1 MACELSYPRLQRAYQ
16 IPEHPLETEAVLVPG
31 IREAV
36 NAWRQGGYPGA
47 TATSVALLRHWFET
61 DHEVGD
67 YPWLYY
73 YCQREAV
80 ETTVLLYEVLRKRRL
95 YDLVGEF
102 AQQRME
108 VQVRVSADRWCRYAY
123 KMATGSGKTKVISL
137 LIAWSYYNAVREAPE
152 VSKDYAKTFLVLAP
166 NVIVYERLLQDFG
179 NDGKIFRDDPVRP
192 PSWEDDWNFD
202 IVTRDNPTESAYK
215 EGAIFV
221 TNIQQMYTPRPPR
234 TLEPQPLRDL
244 LGEPVT
250 DSDVSAGVKMRAAIE
265 KRNDLMVFND
275 EGHHLHDP
283 KLKWSE
289 TIDDF
294 SAGFKTRRGVG
305 IKAQFDFSATP
316 KHNDGRL
323 FDNIIVD
330 YPIRQAIRD
339 GVVKVPHLVTLENA
353 RDLQVDDAGE
363 RYRDKLLAGI
373 RHFGE
378 MCERMRGVD
387 AQPLMFVM
395 TEDTKSADQVA
406 SWLQRQGHFRANE
419 ILTIH
424 TKQDGTVSDTASN
437 ANELQLLRRAARE
450 VDSPMSPY
458 KVIVSVLMLREGWD
472 VKNVC
477 LIVPLR
483 PYSAASQILPEQTLG
498 RGLRRMFPIG
508 SGDEREEL
516 LIVDHESFAEFWR
529 HEVGEEDL
537 PLQVTRESDFKQ
549 TTTVVA
555 PDPEKAPEFEVAIPR
570 LSPVLVRE
578 MPDLNELKIEE
589 LVVRRFAVALEG
601 LADEPIHYAV
611 RDMDSWEVVGRGDIE
626 RDFSMDPVGYL
637 NFVCDLILRECR
649 LRGLSDG
656 FAKLAPKVR
665 RYVEEIGFAGQA
677 TLGESHALLALSD
690 PSTTNAIL
698 DAFVRGINE
707 LAVKQHKV
715 ADVQD
720 PILVSRT
727 RPFVTRRQTFPNP
740 RRSVFNHV
748 PGDSDLELDF
758 ARWLDRR
765 ANDVAAFVKNESA
778 VGFRLEYLSDRG
790 GIRHYYPDFVVRLTD
805 GDMMVIE
812 TKGLETVEVARKDDR
827 VAQWCR
833 DVSVLSGRNWYYLK
847 VEERVF
853 RQGLDWSSVSQ
864 LARAARDRA
873 NADPSN

>member
-1 MACELSYPRLQRAYQ
+1 MSFPSLQSAYR
-16 IPEHPLETEAVLVPG
+16 IPEKSRQRSEAVLVQG
-31 IREAV
+31 IRESV
-36 NAWRQGGYPGA
+36 TAWRQAGYPAA
-47 TATSVALLRHWFET
+47 TETSIALLRHWFET
-61 DHEVGD
+61 DHDVGD
-67 YPWLYY
+67 DPWLYY

-80 ETTVLLYEVLRKRRL
+80 ETTVYLYEVLQKRRL
-95 YDLVGEF
+95 DDLAREF
-102 AQQRME
+102 AEQGMDIRINPFNDQ
-108 VQVRVSADRWCRYAY
+108 WCRYVY
-123 KMATGSGKTKVISL
+123 KMATGSGKTKVMSL
-137 LIAWSYYNAVREAPE
+137 LIAWSYFNAVREPSE
-152 VSKDYAKTFLVLAP
+152 IGNQYAKTFLVLAP

-179 NDGKIFRDDPVRP
+179 NGGQIFRDDPVVP
-192 PSWEDDWNFD
+192 PEWRDQWQFD
-202 IVTRDNPTESAYK
+202 VVTRDEPAESANRD
-215 EGAIFV
+215 GAIFL
-221 TNIQQMYTPRPPR
+221 TNIQQMYPPR
-234 TLEPQPLRDL
+234 APRSREPLQLRDV
-244 LGEPVT
+244 LGEPVS
-250 DSDVSAGVKMRAAIE
+250 DADVSAGVRIRSAID

-283 KLKWSE
+283 DLKWSE
-289 TIDDF
+289 TIGDF
-294 SAGFKTRRGVG
+294 DAGFTTRRGSG

-323 FDNIIVD
+323 FDHIIVD

-339 GVVKVPHLVTLENA
+339 SVVKVPHLVTLENA

-373 RHFGE
+373 KHYRDL
-378 MCERMRGVD
+378 CDRMSSAS

-395 TEDTKSADQVA
+395 TENTNAADQV
-406 SWLQRQGHFRANE
+406 SDWLVRHGFFRRNE
-419 ILTIH
+419 VLLIH
-424 TKQDGTVSDTASN
+424 TKRDGSVSEAASN
-437 ANELQLLRRAARE
+437 ANELRLLRRAARE

-477 LIVPLR
+477 IIVPLR

-516 LIVDHESFAEFWR
+516 LVVDHEAFADFWR
-529 HEVGEEDL
+529 QEVGEEDI
-537 PLQVTRESDFKQ
+537 PLQVTRESQFKQ
-549 TTTVVA
+549 MAITVVA
-555 PDPEKAPEFEVAIPR
+555 DPDKVPEFDVMIPR

-578 MPDLNELKIEE
+578 LPDLNELKIED
-589 LVVRRFAVALEG
+589 LTVRRFSLALEG

-611 RDMDSWEVVGRGDIE
+611 RDMDSWDVVGRGDIE
-626 RDFSMDPVGYL
+626 RDFSLDPVGYL

-656 FAKLAPKVR
+656 FAKLAPKVQ
-665 RYVEEIGFAGQA
+665 RYIEQVGFDGQA
-677 TLGESHALLALSD
+677 KLRESTALLALND
-690 PSTTNAIL
+690 AGTTNVIL
-698 DAFVRGINE
+698 DTFVRGINE
-707 LAVKQHKV
+707 LAVKQQQVEDAH
-715 ADVQD
+715 D

-727 RPFVTRRQTFPNP
+727 RPFVTRRQTFANP

-765 ANDVAAFVKNESA
+765 ASDVAAYVKNESA
-778 VGFRLEYLSDRG
+778 VGFRLEYLSERG
-790 GIRHYYPDFVVRLTD
+790 GIRHYYPDFVVRLNN
-805 GDMMVIE
+805 GEMMVIE

-833 DVSVLSGRNWYYLK
+833 DVSVLSGRDWHYLK

-864 LARAARDRA
+864 LARASRDRA
-873 NADPSN
+873 NAETVD

>member
-1 MACELSYPRLQRAYQ
+1 MA
-16 IPEHPLETEAVLVPG
+16 
-31 IREAV
+31 
-36 NAWRQGGYPGA
+36 AWRRDGYPGA
-47 TATSVALLRHWFET
+47 TGTSIGLLRHWFET
-61 DHEVGD
+61 DHAVGD
-67 YPWLYY
+67 DPWLYY

-80 ETTVLLYEVLRKRRL
+80 ETTVYLYEVLRKRRL
-95 YDLVGEF
+95 YDLAGEF
-102 AQQRME
+102 AEQ
-108 VQVRVSADRWCRYAY
+108 SADIRINPFDDQWCRYVY
-123 KMATGSGKTKVISL
+123 KMATGSGKTKVMSL
-137 LIAWSYYNAVREAPE
+137 LIAWSYYNAVREDPD
-152 VSKDYAKTFLVLAP
+152 VSDNYAKTFLVLAP

-179 NDGKIFRDDPVRP
+179 NGGLIFRDDPVLP
-192 PSWEDDWNFD
+192 PGWKGDWQFD
-202 IVTRDNPTESAYK
+202 IATRDEPLESAYRD
-215 EGAIFV
+215 GAIFL
-221 TNIQQMYTPRPPR
+221 TNIQQMYPPRPPKSQ
-234 TLEPQPLRDL
+234 EPSQLRDL
-244 LGEPVT
+244 IGEPVN
-250 DSDVSAGVKMRAAIE
+250 DADVSAGAMIRAAIE
-265 KRNDLMVFND
+265 KRKDLMVFND

-289 TIDDF
+289 TIEDLNSGF
-294 SAGFKTRRGVG
+294 STRRGGG

-339 GVVKVPHLVTLENA
+339 SVVKVPHLVTLENA

-373 RHFGE
+373 KHFRDL
-378 MCERMRGVD
+378 CDRMRDVD

-395 TEDTKSADQVA
+395 TENTKSADQVA
-406 SWLQRQGHFRANE
+406 SWFARQGHFKGSE

-424 TKQDGTVSDTASN
+424 TNRDGSVLETASN
-437 ANELQLLRRAARE
+437 AKELLLLRRAARE

-477 LIVPLR
+477 IIVPLR
-483 PYSAASQILPEQTLG
+483 PYSAKSQILPEQTLG

-516 LIVDHESFAEFWR
+516 LVVDHEAFADFWR
-529 HEVGEEDL
+529 REVGEEGI
-537 PLQVTRESDFKQ
+537 PLQVTRESEFNQ
-549 TTTVVA
+549 TAITVA
-555 PDPEKAPEFEVAIPR
+555 PDPDKVPEFDVVIPR

-578 MPDLNELKIEE
+578 LPDLNDLKIED
-589 LVVRRFAVALEG
+589 LAVRRFAIALEG

-611 RDMDSWEVVGRGDIE
+611 RDMDSWDIVGRGDIE
-626 RDFSMDPVGYL
+626 RDFSLDPVGYL
-637 NFVCDLILRECR
+637 NFVCNLILRECR

-656 FAKLAPKVR
+656 FAKLAPKVQ
-665 RYVEEIGFAGQA
+665 RYIEQVGFDGQA
-677 TLGESHALLALSD
+677 KLSDSTALLALND
-690 PSTTNAIL
+690 ASTTNVIL
-698 DAFVRGINE
+698 DTFVRGINE
-707 LAVKQHKV
+707 LAVKQQKV
-715 ADVQD
+715 ADEHD
-720 PILVSRT
+720 PILVSLT
-727 RPFVTRRQTFPNP
+727 RPFVTRRPTFENP

-765 ANDVAAFVKNESA
+765 ATDVAAYVKNESA
-778 VGFRLEYLSDRG
+778 VGFKLEYPSERG
-790 GIRHYYPDFVVRLTD
+790 GIRHYYPDFVVRLNN
-805 GDMMVIE
+805 GEMMVIE

-833 DVSVLSGRNWYYLK
+833 DVSVLTGRDWHYLK

-864 LARAARDRA
+864 LARASRDRA
-873 NADPSN
+873 NAEANDC

>member
-1 MACELSYPRLQRAYQ
+1 MS
-16 IPEHPLETEAVLVPG
+16 
-31 IREAV
+31 
-36 NAWRQGGYPGA
+36 AWRRDGYPGA
-47 TATSVALLRHWFET
+47 TGTSIGLLRHWFET
-61 DHEVGD
+61 DHEIGD
-67 YPWLYY
+67 DPWLYY

-80 ETTVLLYEVLRKRRL
+80 ETTVYLYEVLRKRRL
-95 YDLVGEF
+95 YGLAGEF
-102 AQQRME
+102 TQQGMDIRINPFDD
-108 VQVRVSADRWCRYAY
+108 QWCRYVY
-123 KMATGSGKTKVISL
+123 KMATGSGKTKVMSL
-137 LIAWSYYNAVREAPE
+137 LIAWSYYNAVREGPE
-152 VSKDYAKTFLVLAP
+152 ISDNYAKTFLVLAP

-179 NDGKIFRDDPVRP
+179 NSGQIFRDDPVLP
-192 PSWEDDWNFD
+192 PGWKGDWQFD
-202 IVTRDNPTESAYK
+202 IATRDEPLESAHRD
-215 EGAIFV
+215 GAIFL
-221 TNIQQMYTPRPPR
+221 TNIQQMYLPRAPR
-234 TLEPQPLRDL
+234 SQEPQQLRDV
-244 LGEPVT
+244 LGEPVS
-250 DSDVSAGVKMRAAIE
+250 DADVSAGVKIRAAIE

-289 TIDDF
+289 TIEDLN
-294 SAGFKTRRGVG
+294 SGFNTRRGIGV
-305 IKAQFDFSATP
+305 KAQFDFSATP

-339 GVVKVPHLVTLENA
+339 RVVKAPHLVTLENA

-373 RHFGE
+373 KHFRDL
-378 MCERMRGVD
+378 CDRMRDVD

-395 TEDTKSADQVA
+395 TENTKSADQVA
-406 SWLQRQGHFRANE
+406 SWFERQGHFKGSE

-424 TKQDGTVSDTASN
+424 TNRDGSISEAASN
-437 ANELQLLRRAARE
+437 ANELRLLRRVARE

-477 LIVPLR
+477 IIVPLR

-516 LIVDHESFAEFWR
+516 LVVDHEAFADFWR
-529 HEVGEEDL
+529 REVGEEGI
-537 PLQVTRESDFKQ
+537 PLQVTRESEFNQ
-549 TTTVVA
+549 TAITVVT
-555 PDPEKAPEFEVAIPR
+555 DPEKVPEFEVVIPR
-570 LSPVLVRE
+570 LSPILVRE
-578 MPDLNELKIEE
+578 LPDLNDLKIEE
-589 LVVRRFAVALEG
+589 LAVRRFALGLEG

-611 RDMDSWEVVGRGDIE
+611 RDMDSWDVVGHGDIE
-626 RDFSMDPVGYL
+626 RDFSLDPVGYL

-656 FAKLAPKVR
+656 FAKLAPKVQ
-665 RYVEEIGFAGQA
+665 RYIEQVGFDGQA
-677 TLGESHALLALSD
+677 KLGEPTSLLALND
-690 PSTTNAIL
+690 ASTTNVIL
-698 DAFVRGINE
+698 DTFVRGINE
-707 LAVKQHKV
+707 LAVKQHQV
-715 ADVQD
+715 EDVHD

-727 RPFVTRRQTFPNP
+727 RPFVTRRQTFANP

-765 ANDVAAFVKNESA
+765 ATDVAAYVKNESA
-778 VGFRLEYLSDRG
+778 VGFRLEYLSERG
-790 GIRHYYPDFVVRLTD
+790 GIRHYYPDFVVRLSN
-805 GDMMVIE
+805 GEMMVIE

-833 DVSVLSGRNWYYLK
+833 DVSVLTGRDWHYLK

-853 RQGLDWSSVSQ
+853 RQGLDWSSLSQ
-864 LARAARDRA
+864 LARASRDRA
-873 NADPSN
+873 NAEANDC

>member
-1 MACELSYPRLQRAYQ
+1 MPAYQ
-16 IPEHPLETEAVLVPG
+16 IPDKRPLESEAVLVPG
-31 IREAV
+31 IRDAV
-36 NAWRQGGYPGA
+36 TAWRNEGYPGA

-67 YPWLYY
+67 DPWLYY

-102 AQQRME
+102 AQQRM
-108 VQVRVSADRWCRYAY
+108 VFSYGPRDGDWCRYVY
-123 KMATGSGKTKVISL
+123 KMATGSGKTKVMSL
-137 LIAWSYYNAVREAPE
+137 LIAWSYFNAIRESPDVNE
-152 VSKDYAKTFLVLAP
+152 NYAKTFLVLAP

-179 NDGKIFRDDPVRP
+179 NEGQIFRDDPVRP

-202 IVTRDNPTESAYK
+202 IVTRDNPTESAFK

-221 TNIQQMYTPRPPR
+221 TNIQQMYPPRPPR
-234 TLEPQPLRDL
+234 TIEPQPLRDV

-250 DSDVSAGVKMRAAIE
+250 DADVSAGVKMRAAIE
-265 KRNDLMVFND
+265 KRGDLMVFND

-294 SAGFKTRRGVG
+294 STGFKTRRGVG
-305 IKAQFDFSATP
+305 IKAQFDFTATP
-316 KHNDGRL
+316 KHNDGTL

-339 GVVKVPHLVTLENA
+339 GVVKKPHLVTLENA

-363 RYRDKLLAGI
+363 RYRDKLLAGVK
-373 RHFGE
+373 HFNDL
-378 MCERMRGVD
+378 CDRMET
-387 AQPLMFVM
+387 AKANPLMFVM
-395 TEDTKSADQVA
+395 TENTKSADQVA
-406 SWLQRQGHFRANE
+406 SWLERQGHFNGCE

-424 TKQDGTVSDTASN
+424 TNRDGSISESASK
-437 ANELQLLRRAARE
+437 AKELEILRRAARE
-450 VDSPMSPY
+450 VDAGEY

-516 LIVDHESFAEFWR
+516 LVVDHEAFAEFWQQ
-529 HEVGEEDL
+529 EVDGES
-537 PLQVTRESDFKQ
+537 LQIDRSRESDFQ
-549 TTTVVA
+549 QSAIAVV
-555 PDPEKAPEFEVAIPR
+555 PDLEKVPEFEVIIPR
-570 LSPVLVRE
+570 LSPVLMRE
-578 MPDLNELKIEE
+578 MPDLNELDIEK
-589 LVVRRFAVALEG
+589 LAVHRISPAFKG
-601 LADEPIHYAV
+601 LAEEDIRYNV
-611 RDMDSWEVVGRGDIE
+611 RDMDSWNVVGRGDIE

-677 TLGESHALLALSD
+677 TLGESHALLALND

-707 LAVKQHKV
+707 LAVRQHKV
-715 ADVQD
+715 EDVQD

-778 VGFRLEYLSDRG
+778 VGFRLEYRSDRG

-873 NADPSN
+873 NSGATE